1 MASEKQRLE
10 YQKRRDK
17 YLAQETAKLKE
28 QVSLSQRLTSFAQTA
43 QENASKSNNLN
54 QKGLDVQKK
63 YLESIKE
70 TTNSKDALTAIDTAI
85 ADLLKEQA
93 VTGTEINSELLASLE
108 RMRGVQALVVER
120 KAAEEQIEAQ
130 TKKTKDNLYGSLG
143 TLGEMLKAGTALGAA
158 MALLESVTK
167 GIQDGFKNTL
177 GFAAELTHEIGL
189 SADEAGR
196 VTSATIG
203 AGMSIKGLK
212 FSQEEL
218 NSAAKEYI
226 DIYGTAGG
234 LTGDLITNIAE
245 LTKLTGDSASAVQ
258 LESIFSNA
266 SGDAGVMTDTIK
278 QLAKKEGIAASAI
291 MKDMAGNMHNLVGAS
306 EEALEAFAKQNVEL
320 RKQGLNME
328 KLESIADNMLDIEG
342 SMKAQA
348 KARAMLAG
356 KLGQEAFKGVDGIRA
371 QALAYK
377 NGEMNIKEFGES
389 ISGMLIS
396 QEAFNDLGPAGMQQ
410 YAAMVGMTKQQLQEV
425 YTQQNAVANQL
436 TPDWVDSTI
445 GYLGETWSGMPGA
458 LKDATTG
465 LLGFITQ
472 YSVLSAMQGQ
482 GFTGGLKNMFGKGGG
497 GGDIST
503 NIANT
508 NQGGGDV
515 GGAAKGSG
523 GGLKSLA
530 EGLAEM
536 GDGRVFAGIGAVALA
551 GPAFIMALPAIPF
564 LLFMGKIKLK
574 ALEENFTGLSTGL
587 QNMAQ
592 AAVGAAVMMLVGPAL
607 ALGLL
612 ALPFLLFMSIP
623 GLGPIIS
630 ANFTAL
636 ATGLAAFGNPAT
648 ALFVLIG
655 IGLMAALGVAMIPFA
670 FALSLLTPLLEAF
683 GTIVVNVMS
692 AIPPI
697 IGAIA
702 DGFVTMFT
710 AISPENV
717 LGMMMLGPALLS
729 ASVGMIAFSAALAVG
744 GIASFFGGGVIDQ
757 IKELSTVGPGVAA
770 AGEGLAEVATHVA
783 ILTSSLTGLGSLVS
797 PLYALGG
804 GLMSIS
810 AGLTTMAFS
819 GMMAIPII
827 GALMGLAAVAPA
839 LEGLGN
845 FFGIGGDDG
854 GDSDSELLDEIKG
867 LRSDLQAQPI
877 VLNIDGKAVH
887 RITRVQNRQ
896 AVSTRGMA

>member
-1 MASEKQRLE
+1 MASEKQRLQ
-10 YQKRRDK
+10 YAQRRAE
-17 YLAQETAKLKE
+17 YLAKETAKLEE
-28 QVSLSQRLTSFAQTA
+28 QVNLSQKLTSFAKTA
-43 QENASKSNNLN
+43 QERASKSNNLN
-54 QKGLDVQKK
+54 QKGLDIQKK

-93 VTGTEINSELLASLE
+93 VTGTEINSELLAQLE
-108 RMRGVQALVVER
+108 RMRGVQTLIVER
-120 KAAEEQIEAQ
+120 NKAEEQIQAT

-143 TLGEMLKAGTALGAA
+143 TLGEMLKTGTVLGASL
-158 MALLESVTK
+158 ALLESVTK
-167 GIQDGFKNTL
+167 GIQEGFKNTL
-177 GFAAELTHEIGL
+177 GFAAELTYEIGL

-203 AGMSIKGLK
+203 AQIQNMR

-218 NSAAKEYI
+218 NTAAKEYV

-234 LTGDLITNIAE
+234 LTADLIGNIAE
-245 LTKLTGDSASAVQ
+245 LQKLTGDSASAVQ

-278 QLAKKEGIAASAI
+278 ELAKKEGIAASAV
-291 MKDMAGNMHNLVGAS
+291 MKDMAGNMENLVGAS
-306 EEALEAFAKQNVEL
+306 EEALEAFAKQNIEL

-356 KLGQEAFKGVDGIRA
+356 KLGQDAFKGVDGIRA

-377 NGEMNIKEFGES
+377 NGEMNLKEFGHS
-389 ISGMLIS
+389 IEKMLIS
-396 QEAFNDLGPAGMQQ
+396 QEDFNELGPLGMQQ
-410 YAAMVGMTKQQLQEV
+410 YAAMVGMTKKELQEV
-425 YTQQNAVANQL
+425 YTQQNAVANQI

-445 GYLGETWSGMPGA
+445 GYLGETWSGMPGF
-458 LKDATTG
+458 LKEATTG
-465 LLGFITQ
+465 ILGFIAQ
-472 YSVLSAMQGQ
+472 YSVLSAMQGG
-482 GFTGGLKNMFGKGGG
+482 GFTGGIKNMFGMGGG
-497 GGDIST
+497 GGDVSQDV
-503 NIANT
+503 ANT

-515 GGAAKGSG
+515 GGAAEGSG

-530 EGLAEM
+530 EGLREM
-536 GDGRVFAGIGAVALA
+536 GDGKVLAGVGVVALA
-551 GPAFIMALPAIPF
+551 GPAFVMALPAIPF

-574 ALEENFTGLSTGL
+574 ALEENFTGLSSGL
-587 QNMAQ
+587 QSMSQ
-592 AAVGAAVMMLVGPAL
+592 AAVGALVMMLVGPAL

-630 ANFTAL
+630 TNFTAL
-636 ATGLAAFGNPAT
+636 AAGLAAFGNPAT

-757 IKELSTVGPGVAA
+757 IKELSTIGPGVAA

-845 FFGIGGDDG
+845 FFGIGGDDS

-887 RITRVQNRQ
+887 RITRVQSRQ